1 MANYQT
7 QLQSLGYRYDTNTAT
22 GYNKINGFSFIV
34 SILTSSK
41 VFIVSADCKP
51 QNENDAVE
59 LNKYLQQFTAD
70 RKKTVNSAAFDG
82 KTISISYPMGL
93 STNITD
99 RVKEATDAIMYFIGQ
114 CGCVPICRGCGQPV
128 NTDIYA
134 VGGKVA
140 SLCPNC
146 FSQVQNGMMAETRAE
161 AEKTTNVPMGILGA
175 ALGGLVGAVIWVI
188 FYMLGYIVYIA
199 GFAAGFLGLAGFKKF
214 GKKLTTSGVI
224 ISIAISFIMLLAG
237 MYLATAIDVYN
248 AFKEYYDI
256 TFMDSFS
263 IMSQLFDASSELS
276 VLSPELHSEFCSSV
290 AYNWIIG
297 MITYVIAAVVSVIQ
311 FFKERKIKN
320 QAVRLG

>member
-7 QLQSLGYRYDTNTAT
+7 QLQSLGYSYDANTAT

-34 SILTSSK
+34 SILPSSK
-41 VFIVSADCKP
+41 TFIVSTACKP
-51 QNENDAVE
+51 QDENSAVE
-59 LNKYLQQFTAD
+59 LNRYLQQFTVD

-82 KTISISYPMGL
+82 KNINISYRMGM
-93 STNITD
+93 SANITEG
-99 RVKEATDAIMYFIGQ
+99 VKEATDAIMYFIVQ
-114 CGCVPICRGCGQPV
+114 CNCAAICPMCGQIL

-134 VGGKVA
+134 VGGKVV

-146 FSQVQNGMMAETRAE
+146 FSQAQNGMMADTRAE

-175 ALGGLVGAVIWVI
+175 ALGGLVGAVIWMI

-199 GFAAGFLGLAGFKKF
+199 GFAAGFLGVAGFKKF
-214 GKKLTTSGVI
+214 GKKLTTSGVV
-224 ISIAISFIMLLAG
+224 ISIAISFVMLLAG

-297 MITYVIAAVVSVIQ
+297 MITYVVAAVISVVQ
-311 FFKERKIKN
+311 FFKDRKIKN
-320 QAVRLG
+320 QAVRLS

>member
-7 QLQSLGYRYDTNTAT
+7 QLQSLGYRYDTGSAT
-22 GYNKINGFSFIV
+22 GYNKINGFSFVV
-34 SILTSSK
+34 SILPSSK
-41 VFIVSADCKP
+41 TYIISTDCKP
-51 QNENDAVE
+51 QNENGAIE

-82 KTISISYPMGL
+82 KTISISYRMGM
-93 STNITD
+93 TANITNE
-99 RVKEATDAIMYFIGQ
+99 VKEATDAIMYFVAQ
-114 CGCVPICRGCGQPV
+114 CNCVPICRGCGQAV
-128 NTDIYA
+128 NTDIYS
-134 VGGKVA
+134 VGGKVV

-146 FSQVQNGMMAETRAE
+146 FNQVQNGMMAETRAE

-175 ALGGLVGAVIWVI
+175 ALGGLVGAVIWII

-214 GKKLTTSGVI
+214 GKKLTTSGVV
-224 ISIAISFIMLLAG
+224 ISIAISFIMLIAG

-256 TFMDSFS
+256 TFADSFS

-276 VLSPELHSEFCSSV
+276 LLSPELHSEFCSSV

-297 MITYVIAAVVSVIQ
+297 IITYIVAAVISVVQ
-311 FFKERKIKN
+311 FFKDRKVKN
-320 QAVRLG
+320 QAVRLS